1 MRRFETYL
9 LTALLAAHGAGA
21 AEGPA
26 PAAPPAEAKTDSG
39 AAPELTPGIPGLKMV
54 DVREHRHLWR
64 EIQELQTWERADR
77 ISVAEY
83 RSKVI
88 EKTAQFL
95 GFKGSGGQEFT
106 TAAAGAVAGVRDSFR
121 AGRRPEVDP
130 AAGQAMF
137 DTGLDEAVARLTAHL
152 RKEPRHELFAKDVK
166 KWLLK
171 LAFGPS
177 EAKEAR
183 EAKQAKEAREAKEA
197 KKAKEAVKIAGAK
210 PASD

>member
-26 PAAPPAEAKTDSG
+26 SAAPPAEAKAASG
-39 AAPELTPGIPGLKMV
+39 AAPELTPGIPGLKTV
-54 DVREHRHLWR
+54 DVRDHRHLWR
-64 EIQELQTWERADR
+64 EIEELQTWERANR

-83 RSKVI
+83 RGKVI

-130 AAGQAMF
+130 AEGQAMF

-152 RKEPRHELFAKDVK
+152 RKEPRHELFAKDGK

-183 EAKQAKEAREAKEA
+183 EAKEAKEAREAKKA
-197 KKAKEAVKIAGAK
+197 KKAKEAAKIAGAK

>member
-21 AEGPA
+21 AEGPTP
-26 PAAPPAEAKTDSG
+26 PAAPPAEAKAASE
-39 AAPELTPGIPGLKMV
+39 AAPELTPGIPGLKMA
-54 DVREHRHLWR
+54 DVRDHRHLWR
-64 EIQELQTWERADR
+64 EIEELQTGERADR

-95 GFKGSGGQEFT
+95 GFKGSAGQEFT

-130 AAGQAMF
+130 AAGQALF
-137 DTGLDEAVARLTAHL
+137 DTGLDEAVARLTAQL
-152 RKEPRHELFAKDVK
+152 RKEPRHELFAKDCK
-166 KWLLK
+166 KWLLR

-183 EAKQAKEAREAKEA
+183 EAKQAKEAEAKEA
-197 KKAKEAVKIAGAK
+197 AKIAGAK
-210 PASD
+210 PASH

>member
-21 AEGPA
+21 AQGPA
-26 PAAPPAEAKTDSG
+26 PAAPPAEAKAASE
-39 AAPELTPGIPGLKMV
+39 AAPELTPGIPGLKMA
-54 DVREHRHLWR
+54 DVRDHRHLWR
-64 EIQELQTWERADR
+64 EIEELQTWERADR

-95 GFKGSGGQEFT
+95 GFKGSAGQEFT
-106 TAAAGAVAGVRDSFR
+106 TAAAGAVAGVRDSFH
-121 AGRRPEVDP
+121 AGRRPEVDS
-130 AAGQAMF
+130 AEGQAMF

-183 EAKQAKEAREAKEA
+183 EAKEAQEA
-197 KKAKEAVKIAGAK
+197 KKAKEAAKIAGAK
-210 PASD
+210 PASH

>member
-26 PAAPPAEAKTDSG
+26 PAAPPAEAKAASE
-39 AAPELTPGIPGLKMV
+39 AAPELTPGIPGLKTV
-54 DVREHRHLWR
+54 DVRDHRHLWR
-64 EIQELQTWERADR
+64 EIEELQTWERANR

-83 RSKVI
+83 RGKVI

-130 AAGQAMF
+130 AEGQAMF

-152 RKEPRHELFAKDVK
+152 RKEPRHELFAKDGK

-183 EAKQAKEAREAKEA
+183 EAKEAKKA
-197 KKAKEAVKIAGAK
+197 KKAKEAAKIARAK

>member
-21 AEGPA
+21 AEGPT
-26 PAAPPAEAKTDSG
+26 PAAPPAEARAASE
-39 AAPELTPGIPGLKMV
+39 AAPELTPGIPGLKMA
-54 DVREHRHLWR
+54 DVREHQHLWR
-64 EIQELQTWERADR
+64 EIEELQTWQRADR

-83 RSKVI
+83 RGKVI

-95 GFKGSGGQEFT
+95 GFEGSGEQEFT

-130 AAGQAMF
+130 AEGQTLF
-137 DTGLDEAVARLTAHL
+137 DTGFDEAVARLTAHL

-166 KWLLK
+166 KWLLR

-183 EAKQAKEAREAKEA
+183 EAKQAKEAEAKEA
-197 KKAKEAVKIAGAK
+197 AKIAGAK